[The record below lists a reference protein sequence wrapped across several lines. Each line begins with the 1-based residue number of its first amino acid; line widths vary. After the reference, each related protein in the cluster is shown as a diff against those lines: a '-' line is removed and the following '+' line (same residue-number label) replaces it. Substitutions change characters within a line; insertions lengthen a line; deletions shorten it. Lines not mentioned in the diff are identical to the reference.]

1 LLAGSAL
8 VASSVMS
15 TVAWVV
21 FAQLLTGGLG
31 LVASMTAGRYS
42 GLSDIDQSKVHY
54 ECLVTTPVSIGFVM
68 PQIVR
73 YLTHPQVLMEPLK
86 DVRAWSLNEVG
97 NNRVATLA
105 ARLGSLSG
113 TRRVVSSDE
122 TKALETATPL
132 SRALGVSLEVR
143 SRMRENDRSATG
155 FLPPPEFEAV
165 ADQFFAEPAT
175 SVRGWETAEDAQH
188 RIVTEVEACL
198 ARPQE
203 GDILFVGHG
212 GVGTLLLCA
221 LSGIGIDRRFD
232 QGPGGGGCWFAFD
245 AQLRRPQ
252 CGWQPMEA
260 LMTDD

>member
-1 LLAGSAL
+1 MFRLA
-8 VASSVMS
+8 ASV
-15 TVAWVV
+15 TI
-21 FAQLLTGGLG
+21 GL
-31 LVASMTAGRYS
+31 A
-42 GLSDIDQSKVHY
+42 
-54 ECLVTTPVSIGFVM
+54 M

-97 NNRVATLA
+97 SSRVASLA
-105 ARLGSLSG
+105 ARLGSLSR

-132 SRALGVSLEVR
+132 ALALGVALEVR
-143 SRMRENDRSATG
+143 PRMHENDRSATG
-155 FLPPPEFEAV
+155 FLLPQEFEAV

-175 SVRGWETAEDAQH
+175 SVRGWETAECAQR
-188 RIVTEVEACL
+188 RIVAEVEACL
-198 ARPQE
+198 AGPQD

-212 GVGTLLLCA
+212 GVGTLLFCA

-245 AQLRRPQ
+245 FQVRRPQ
-252 CGWQPMEA
+252 RRWQLMEA
-260 LMTDD
+260 L

>member
-1 LLAGSAL
+1 
-8 VASSVMS
+8 MS

-105 ARLGSLSG
+105 ARLGSLLG

-175 SVRGWETAEDAQH
+175 SDGRGRTTPHCDRGRSLPGAPPRRGYSVRWARRGRHPAIV
-188 RIVTEVEACL
+188 RIVGHRH
-198 ARPQE
+198 RPP
-203 GDILFVGHG
+203 L
-212 GVGTLLLCA
+212 
-221 LSGIGIDRRFD
+221 
-232 QGPGGGGCWFAFD
+232 
-245 AQLRRPQ
+245 
-252 CGWQPMEA
+252 
-260 LMTDD
+260 